1 VIILLTKEEDHQ
13 SQLKSSQ
20 NISENKYFVNTKVVI
35 NRPSSLFLGGL
46 SNGYTMNDETTG

>member
-1 VIILLTKEEDHQ
+1 VITLLTKEEDHQ

-20 NISENKYFVNTKVVI
+20 NIPENKYFVNTKVVI

-46 SNGYTMNDETTG
+46 SNGYTMNDETTE